1 MRILNSN
8 NEMIKKRSL
17 QLSYRNQRKRS
28 FKKNEASRRC
38 LILFLFLCDSLIAS
52 RLRGSFLC

>member
-17 QLSYRNQRKRS
+17 QLSYSYRNQRKRS
-28 FKKNEASRRC
+28 LKKMK
-38 LILFLFLCDSLIAS
+38 LPVDV
-52 RLRGSFLC
+52 